1 MRTLSTASQHAAAL
15 WHRVVGF
22 GFRLLYNELAWLYD
36 PVSHTVSGG
45 RWQAWQRSAIP
56 YLPPSGRVL
65 EVGSGP
71 GHLVRTLAGAGYE
84 TIGLEVSRSMLGL
97 ARRTLRRDTSAASI
111 CRGRAQALPFAS
123 QTFDAVVV
131 TFPTPFVYES
141 ATLRELG
148 RVLEA
153 GRRLVIVLEAE
164 LTDRDTHA
172 RCIDGLCY
180 LAGQRDQRPEIVE
193 LLDAAGFRAQ
203 CDTVALTGSRVTIA
217 VGTKQ
222 PGRSPGADPAHKGR

>member
-1 MRTLSTASQHAAAL
+1 MRTLSTASQNAATL
-15 WHRVVGF
+15 WRRVAGF

-36 PVSHTVSGG
+36 PVSHAVSRG
-45 RWQAWQRSAIP
+45 RWQAWQRSAMP

-97 ARRTLRRDTSAASI
+97 ARRGLRKGTYAASI

-123 QTFDAVVV
+123 HTFDAVVV
-131 TFPTPFVYES
+131 TFPTRFIYEP
-141 ATLRELG
+141 ATLCELG

-172 RCIDGLCY
+172 RCIGGLCY

-193 LLDAAGFRAQ
+193 LLEAAGFRAQ
-203 CDTVALTGSRVTIA
+203 RETVALPGSRVIIA

-222 PGRSPGADPAHKGR
+222 PGPSDTALPAAG

>member
-1 MRTLSTASQHAAAL
+1 
-15 WHRVVGF
+15 
-22 GFRLLYNELAWLYD
+22 
-36 PVSHTVSGG
+36 
-45 RWQAWQRSAIP
+45 
-56 YLPPSGRVL
+56 
-65 EVGSGP
+65 
-71 GHLVRTLAGAGYE
+71 
-84 TIGLEVSRSMLGL
+84 MLGL
-97 ARRTLRRDTSAASI
+97 ARRTLKKGTSAASI

-123 QTFDAVVV
+123 WTFDAVVV
-131 TFPTPFVYES
+131 TFPTAFIYEPG
-141 ATLRELG
+141 TLCELG

-203 CDTVALTGSRVTIA
+203 CDTVALPGGRVIIA

-222 PGRSPGADPAHKGR
+222 PGGPQGGSPADEALLPLRVEGSRHVSHERRSEAVPPTDY

>member
-1 MRTLSTASQHAAAL
+1 MSLLSTASQRAAAL
-15 WHRVVGF
+15 WHSAVGF
-22 GFRLLYNELAWLYD
+22 GFRLLYNELAWFYD
-36 PVSHTVSGG
+36 PVSRLVSRG

-56 YLPPSGRVL
+56 FLPPSGRVL

-97 ARRTLRRDTSAASI
+97 ARRTLRRGTSATSI

-123 QTFDAVVV
+123 RTFDAVVV
-131 TFPTPFVYES
+131 TFPTAFIYEP
-141 ATLRELG
+141 ATLCELG
-148 RVLEA
+148 RVLGA

-164 LTDRDTHA
+164 LTGRDTHA

-203 CDTVALTGSRVTIA
+203 CDTVALPRSRVIIA

-222 PGRSPGADPAHKGR
+222 PGRSDTALPAAG